1 MAEPLLVG
9 IISDMSA
16 AEPGDGS
23 SEQFESS
30 LRLALDPIIASGR
43 IDREVKFVRA
53 FGLGLPWGTAHAVEQ
68 AFAELDAQGVLAV
81 LGPAIGDNA
90 LIATPL
96 ADKYQV
102 PTINYAGTERARSDW
117 MFHLQVGSHE
127 DEGIVIARH
136 LKQLGVGRIGVVFD
150 KSPIGRRYLS
160 FLQAECEDLGIL
172 VATAMGIAPEPQDA
186 AEQAAA
192 IKAANVDAVVYLGLG
207 IALPIVSAALK
218 DAGIDQT
225 RITNTAGLWGYQP
238 DFAGKIDGWVYLDMI
253 ADDNQ
258 QLAKVRQMLPSGSPF
273 QTRVGFVY
281 DMGTLIGEGLA
292 RATEFTRHGIR
303 EGLELIKWLPAAEGH
318 DGTMLSFGNFDRGA
332 LHGRYLV
339 VRQWLDGQSVE
350 VKV

>member
-9 IISDMSA
+9 IISDMAA
-16 AEPGDGS
+16 AEPADGS

-43 IDREVKFVRA
+43 IDRQVEFVRS
-53 FGLGLPWGTAHAVEQ
+53 FGLGLPWGTAHAVER

-96 ADKYQV
+96 AGRYQI
-102 PTINYAGTERARSDW
+102 PTINYAGTERARSEW

-127 DEGIVIARH
+127 DEGVVIARH

-150 KSPIGRRYLS
+150 KSPIGRRYFR

-172 VATAMGIAPEPQDA
+172 VATAIGISPEPADSAQ
-186 AEQAAA
+186 EAAA

-207 IALPIVSAALK
+207 LALPIVSGALQ
-218 DAGIDQT
+218 AEGIDQT

-253 ADDNQ
+253 ADDNR
-258 QLAKVRQMLPSGSPF
+258 QLAKVREMLPAGGQF
-273 QTRVGFVY
+273 QTRIGFAY

-292 RATEFTRHGIR
+292 RASEFTRHGIR

-350 VKV
+350 I